1 MQLRQASAARHNYP
15 KKKKNRKKRNR
26 NRKILMNYLEKQTPR
41 VSAVLRWMGGGFNTK
56 LGI

>member
-15 KKKKNRKKRNR
+15 KKKIQKKRNR